1 MLKNYLTVALRNLR
15 KYRAYSLINV
25 TGLAIGLGCFILIM
39 LFVQDELSYDRHH
52 THADDIYRVVVDIR
66 NSNDFSQTAQ
76 SATAWGP
83 DLQKDYPEV
92 VNFVRMKPPNQKWM
106 VGRDGRKFYEK
117 GVAFVDSTVF
127 DIFTIPLA
135 RGNAETALAAPF
147 KMVISEA
154 MAAKYFPGEDP
165 MGQTIT
171 LDSQFDFEVT
181 GIMKDM
187 PRSGHFHFGF
197 LPSIS
202 TLTQAPIYGDTEF
215 LNQQFP
221 QVYSYL
227 LLQPGTPP
235 SVLEAKLPDFIETY
249 VGAQFPLDDLG
260 LEVNAFLQPLTRIH
274 LHSQREFEIAPNGD
288 IATVYIFLAI
298 ALFILLIAS
307 INFMNLATARSA
319 SRAKEVGMRK
329 VVGAQR
335 EHLIGQFLGESVLL
349 GLVALVVAGVLVW
362 LAVPEFNAL
371 TGKDLAA
378 AALINPLM
386 VLGLTGVAVIV
397 GLLAGSYPAFFLSGF
412 RPAAVLKG
420 TLRAGAGSGTW
431 LRKGLIV
438 FQFFISIGLI
448 VSTGIVF
455 EQMEFVRSKKLG
467 FDKEHVVIVQLT
479 DPTPRTFYRTYR
491 QALAQ
496 NPNVLSVSASSSA
509 PAGVLNEF
517 QMQPVGSAPDELWTL
532 KTYLSDFDFV
542 ETLDIDLIA
551 GRTHSP
557 GFPVDTLAALGGPGP
572 GHETVT
578 SSVVINRT
586 AARDFGWEDPQEA
599 LGEVIGFPGEGANL
613 QFRIIGVVEDFHSQ
627 SVHDKISPTMVT
639 FANEQTYFYVFV
651 RIRPGTIAQ
660 TMASLEQTWN
670 KILPNYAFEYTFLD
684 EDFAGL
690 YKADTLVGT
699 LLGYFALLTIFI
711 ACLGLFGLASFTA
724 EQRTKE
730 IGVRKTLGAS
740 VPGIVLL
747 LSKEF
752 TRLVVVAF
760 VVAAPVALWAM
771 SQWLGGFAYRMEL
784 VQSWWIVAAAGL
796 SALLIAWL
804 TVGYQSVKAAL
815 TNPVEALRYE

>member
-25 TGLAIGLGCFILIM
+25 TGLAIGLACFILIM

-52 THADDIYRVVVDIR
+52 THADDLYRVVVDIR
-66 NSNDFSQTAQ
+66 NSNDFTQTAQ
-76 SATAWGP
+76 SPPAWGP

-106 VGRDGRKFYEK
+106 VGRDDRKFYEK

-127 DIFTIPLA
+127 EVFTIPLV

-171 LDSQFDFEVT
+171 LDSQYDFEIT

-202 TLTQAPIYGDTEF
+202 TLTQAPIYGNTDF
-215 LNQQFP
+215 LTFQFP
-221 QVYSYL
+221 QIYTYV
-227 LLQPGTPP
+227 LLQPGTPA
-235 SVLEAKLPDFIETY
+235 STLEAKLPDFIETY
-249 VGAQFPLDDLG
+249 VGAQFPLDDMG
-260 LEVNAFLQPLTRIH
+260 IEVDAFLQPLTRIH
-274 LHSQREFEIAPNGD
+274 LHSQRAFEIAPNGD

-349 GLVALVVAGVLVW
+349 GVVALVVAGALVW

-371 TGKDLAA
+371 TGKDLASA
-378 AALINPLM
+378 SLIDPLM
-386 VLGLTGVAVIV
+386 VLALVGVAMIV

-412 RPAAVLKG
+412 GPAAVLKG
-420 TLRAGAGSGTW
+420 ELRAGAGRGTW

-455 EQMEFVRSKKLG
+455 KQMEFVRSKKLG
-467 FDKEHVVIVQLT
+467 FAKEHVVLVQLT

-491 QALAQ
+491 QALEQ

-517 QMQPVGSAPDELWTL
+517 QMQPVTAAPDENWTL

-542 ETLDIDLIA
+542 ETLGIDLLA

-557 GFPVDTLAALGGPGP
+557 DFPVDTLAAFGGPGP
-572 GHETVT
+572 DHETVT

-586 AARDFGWEDPQEA
+586 AAQDFGWDDPREA
-599 LGEVIGFPGEGANL
+599 LDKEIGFAGGANL
-613 QFRIIGVVEDFHSQ
+613 QFRVIGVVEDFHSQ
-627 SVHDKISPTMVT
+627 SVHDKIAPTMVT
-639 FANEQTYFYVFV
+639 FAHEQTYLYVFV
-651 RIRPGTIAQ
+651 HIRPGNIPQTI
-660 TMASLEQTWN
+660 ASLEQTWN
-670 KILPNYAFEYTFLD
+670 EILPNYAFEYTFLD

-760 VVAAPVALWAM
+760 VVAAPAALWFM
-771 SQWLGGFAYRMEL
+771 SQWLGSFAYRMAL
-784 VQSWWIVAAAGL
+784 TQAWWIVAAAGL
-796 SALLIAWL
+796 GALLIAWL

>member
-25 TGLAIGLGCFILIM
+25 TGLAIGLACFILIM

-76 SATAWGP
+76 SPTAWGP

-127 DIFTIPLA
+127 EVFTIPLV

-171 LDSQFDFEVT
+171 LDSQFDFEIT

-202 TLTQAPIYGDTEF
+202 TLTQVPIYGNTEF

-221 QVYSYL
+221 AIYTYL
-227 LLQPGTPP
+227 LLQPGTPS

-260 LEVNAFLQPLTRIH
+260 IEVKAFLQPLTSIH
-274 LHSQREFEIAPNGD
+274 LHSQRESEIAPNGD

-349 GLVALVVAGVLVW
+349 GLVALVVAGGLVW

-371 TGKDLAA
+371 TGKDLTAA
-378 AALINPLM
+378 SLINPLM
-386 VLGLTGVAVIV
+386 VLALVGVAVTV
-397 GLLAGSYPAFFLSGF
+397 GLLAGSYPALFLSGF

-420 TLRAGAGSGTW
+420 ELRAGAGRGTW

-479 DPTPRTFYRTYR
+479 DPTPRSFYRTYR
-491 QALAQ
+491 QALEQ

-532 KTYLSDFDFV
+532 KTYLSDFEFV
-542 ETLDIDLIA
+542 ETMDIDLIA

-557 GFPVDTLAALGGPGP
+557 DFPVDTLATFGGPGP

-586 AARDFGWEDPQEA
+586 AAWDFGWEDPQEA
-599 LGEVIGFPGEGANL
+599 LGEVIGFPGDGANL

-627 SVHDKISPTMVT
+627 SIHDKIPPTMVT
-639 FANEQTYFYVFV
+639 FGHEQTYLYVFV
-651 RIRPGTIAQ
+651 RIRPGDIGQTI
-660 TMASLEQTWN
+660 ASLEQTWN
-670 KILPNYAFEYTFLD
+670 EILPNYAFEYTFLD

-760 VVAAPVALWAM
+760 IVAAPVALWAM

-784 VQSWWIVAAAGL
+784 AQSWWIVAAAGL